1 MKIRAARLVEHGRP
15 LRVEECDL
23 DRPGPGEVVV
33 DLAYGGVNPVD
44 LYGAQGKVA
53 PNGPVPRTMG
63 TEASGTVDGRRPVL
77 VRGHG
82 LGTGRDGLW
91 ATHAV
96 VPEEALI
103 AIPDGVGLETAA
115 GMGVAG
121 VTAWRVVT
129 EKAEVRAVDRVLV
142 FGASGGVGSIV
153 VSVAKAVGATVWAQ
167 TGSNDKADWVRR
179 RGADHVVVGDASAVV
194 DAARE
199 LKPTVVID
207 PLGDG
212 YFGAGIELL
221 EPRGRLVIFGTS
233 ADATGQVP
241 LQQLYR
247 KGITVYGYAGLMESD
262 EAMAGHI
269 RDALAALGDG
279 RLEVVVD
286 RVLPLDD
293 VEAAF
298 QLIQNRQVSGKV
310 LLDLRS

>member
-167 TGSNDKADWVRR
+167 TGSDAKADWVRR
-179 RGADHVVVGDASAVV
+179 RGADHVIVGDASAVV